1 MTDEIR
7 LVLPA
12 EEDFHAVAHLVVGGL
27 GARHQLTLEQLEDI
41 QVALDA
47 LLGCREDDGEI
58 VLTVRVEDEGVRAE
72 VGPFA
77 AGALAELE
85 GEGLA
90 LGLRRVLETVCDA
103 FEIEERDAGSW
114 VQLLKRTETAP
125 V

>member
-12 EEDFHAVAHLVVGGL
+12 EEDFHPIAHLVLGGL
-27 GARHQLTLEQLEDI
+27 GARHSLTFDQLEDL

-47 LLGCREDDGEI
+47 LLGQRDDEDEI
-58 VLTVRVEDEGVRAE
+58 VVTIRVEADTVRAE
-72 VGPFA
+72 VGPYP

-85 GEGLA
+85 GEGEQ

-103 FEIEERDAGSW
+103 FQVEERDAGSW
-114 VQLLKRTETAP
+114 VQLQKRTSPAAA
-125 V
+125 